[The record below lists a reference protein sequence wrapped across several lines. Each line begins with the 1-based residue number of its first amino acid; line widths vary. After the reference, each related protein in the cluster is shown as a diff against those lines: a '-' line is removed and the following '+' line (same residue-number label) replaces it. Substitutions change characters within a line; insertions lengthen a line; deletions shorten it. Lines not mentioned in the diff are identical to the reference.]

1 MPTEEPEPQPWQ
13 LTAEPIEPKAHPAPT
28 DLIES
33 WPQILGAIGAKV
45 GNLIA
50 SLLTGS
56 TPREF
61 QGGTLTIAF
70 PAKSRVQKEMCESNG
85 RTEQIESALREHLGR
100 PIRIK
105 FEIIAEPQSEST
117 SGREKPNGQ
126 NRREILND
134 PGVKTIL
141 LGLDATITGIEEV

>member
-1 MPTEEPEPQPWQ
+1 LPAEEPEPQPWQ
-13 LTAEPIEPKAHPAPT
+13 LTAEPVEPKAPAAPT
-28 DLIES
+28 DLIEN
-33 WPQILGAIGAKV
+33 WPQILGTVGAKV

-50 SLLTGS
+50 SLLIGS
-56 TPREF
+56 APRELK
-61 QGGTLTIAF
+61 GDTLTIAF

-85 RTEQIESALREHLGR
+85 RTEQIESALREHWGR
-100 PIRIK
+100 PVRIK
-105 FEIIAEPQSEST
+105 FEMMAEPPSEST
-117 SGREKPNGQ
+117 SSREKPNSQ